1 MLHGRCS
8 PIYLKLYPIAPLRLG
23 LVHGGVRSH
32 QNVVLVGFTVYE
44 QRDANACRAAVL
56 HCERVGAA
64 LLQAKNVGCRQ
75 SQPNFLGNHGGLRH
89 RILKAQRQF
98 VQQHH
103 KLITPKARHG
113 VDLAHTGLEPRN
125 RAHQQVCGKLRPIKH
140 LPCPEVTMSTNLEVL
155 EAEVLQ
161 LTPADRSRL
170 FERLIAS
177 IDTDSA
183 VQQAWELEADRR
195 ESELE
200 SGLVAAV
207 PGQQAVARLR
217 ARLNQ

>member
-1 MLHGRCS
+1 
-8 PIYLKLYPIAPLRLG
+8 
-23 LVHGGVRSH
+23 
-32 QNVVLVGFTVYE
+32 
-44 QRDANACRAAVL
+44 
-56 HCERVGAA
+56 
-64 LLQAKNVGCRQ
+64 
-75 SQPNFLGNHGGLRH
+75 
-89 RILKAQRQF
+89 
-98 VQQHH
+98 
-103 KLITPKARHG
+103 
-113 VDLAHTGLEPRN
+113 
-125 RAHQQVCGKLRPIKH
+125 
-140 LPCPEVTMSTNLEVL
+140 MSTNLEVL

-183 VQQAWELEADRR
+183 VEQAWELEADRR

>member
-1 MLHGRCS
+1 
-8 PIYLKLYPIAPLRLG
+8 
-23 LVHGGVRSH
+23 V
-32 QNVVLVGFTVYE
+32 
-44 QRDANACRAAVL
+44 
-56 HCERVGAA
+56 
-64 LLQAKNVGCRQ
+64 
-75 SQPNFLGNHGGLRH
+75 
-89 RILKAQRQF
+89 
-98 VQQHH
+98 
-103 KLITPKARHG
+103 
-113 VDLAHTGLEPRN
+113 
-125 RAHQQVCGKLRPIKH
+125 
-140 LPCPEVTMSTNLEVL
+140 STNLEVL

-183 VQQAWELEADRR
+183 VEQAWELEADRR

-207 PGQQAVARLR
+207 SGQQAVARLR

>member
-1 MLHGRCS
+1 
-8 PIYLKLYPIAPLRLG
+8 
-23 LVHGGVRSH
+23 
-32 QNVVLVGFTVYE
+32 
-44 QRDANACRAAVL
+44 
-56 HCERVGAA
+56 
-64 LLQAKNVGCRQ
+64 
-75 SQPNFLGNHGGLRH
+75 
-89 RILKAQRQF
+89 
-98 VQQHH
+98 
-103 KLITPKARHG
+103 
-113 VDLAHTGLEPRN
+113 
-125 RAHQQVCGKLRPIKH
+125 
-140 LPCPEVTMSTNLEVL
+140 MSTNLEVL

-161 LTPADRSRL
+161 LTPSDRSRL

>member
-1 MLHGRCS
+1 MGE
-8 PIYLKLYPIAPLRLG
+8 G
-23 LVHGGVRSH
+23 
-32 QNVVLVGFTVYE
+32 
-44 QRDANACRAAVL
+44 
-56 HCERVGAA
+56 
-64 LLQAKNVGCRQ
+64 
-75 SQPNFLGNHGGLRH
+75 
-89 RILKAQRQF
+89 QF

-103 KLITPKARHG
+103 KLITAEARHG
-113 VDLAHTGLEPRN
+113 IDLAHTGLEPRN

-183 VQQAWELEADRR
+183 VEQAWELEADRR

-207 PGQQAVARLR
+207 SGQQAVARLR